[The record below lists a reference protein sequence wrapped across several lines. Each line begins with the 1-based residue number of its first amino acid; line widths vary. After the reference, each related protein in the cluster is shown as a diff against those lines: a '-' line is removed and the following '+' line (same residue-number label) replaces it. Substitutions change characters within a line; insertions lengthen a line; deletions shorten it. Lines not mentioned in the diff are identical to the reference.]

1 MLPSILALF
10 LAAAAP
16 VSPGAPA
23 AEVSPSSPGVPFD
36 DWSTGSTLRLDLV
49 RSGTASEERL
59 AVLRLLEEGDWPGP
73 RAGTIDEL
81 GRGAH
86 FLEARDAETGVLL
99 FSTGYSTLFEEW
111 QQTPE
116 AGRGEP
122 RAFHEAVRLPMPY
135 RPVRLSFLSRGPQ
148 GGWRQVLELELDP
161 AAATI
166 RPGPRREDVEIS
178 VLQDAGDPARS
189 VDLVILAEGYA
200 DAEAEKFRRDAA
212 RLAEQLFA
220 WSPFLE
226 ARDRF
231 SVRAVRL
238 KGQQS
243 GTDEP
248 VKGSYRETAVASGF
262 DTFGVVR
269 YLTTEGSPLM
279 WDLAGQVPYDD
290 LLVLTNTSRYGGGGI
305 YRFFSLFVADSEW
318 DSYLIVHEFG
328 HGFAALA
335 DEYFSSPVA
344 AVSLEAPLAEPWE
357 PNVTALRDPEQLKW
371 RSFVTPGTPLPTPDE
386 ERYAEAVG
394 AFEGAAYRAR
404 GLYRPCRTC
413 LMKEKGQLPFCP
425 VCAAAVQEAIDA
437 RMDGPGDRSNERREE

>member
-1 MLPSILALF
+1 
-10 LAAAAP
+10 
-16 VSPGAPA
+16 
-23 AEVSPSSPGVPFD
+23 
-36 DWSTGSTLRLDLV
+36 LRLDLV
-49 RSGTASEERL
+49 RSGTATEERL
-59 AVLRLLEEGDWPGP
+59 AVLRLLDEGYWPGP
-73 RAGTIDEL
+73 RARTVDEL
-81 GRGAH
+81 GRGVH
-86 FLEARDAETGVLL
+86 FLEVRDAETGILL
-99 FSTGYSTLFEEW
+99 FSTGYSTLFQEW
-111 QQTPE
+111 QETSE
-116 AGRGEP
+116 AGRGVP
-122 RAFHEAVRLPMPY
+122 RAFHEAVRLPMPR
-135 RPVRLSFLSRGPQ
+135 RPVRLSFLSRAPD
-148 GGWRQVLELELDP
+148 GGWRKVLQLEVDP
-161 AAATI
+161 AVAAI
-166 RPGPRREDVEIS
+166 RPAPRREDVEIT
-178 VLQDAGDPARS
+178 VLQDAGDPAAA
-189 VDLVILAEGYA
+189 VDLVILAEGYT
-200 DAEAEKFRRDAA
+200 DAEAEKFRRDAS
-212 RLAEQLFA
+212 RLAERLFA
-220 WSPFLE
+220 WSPFRE
-226 ARDRF
+226 SRERF

-248 VKGSYRETAVASGF
+248 VKGSFRATAVASGF

-279 WDLAGQVPYDD
+279 WDLAGHVPYDD
-290 LLVLTNTSRYGGGGI
+290 LLVLTNTARYGGGGI

-344 AVSLEAPLAEPWE
+344 AASLEAPLAEPWA
-357 PNVTALRDPEQLKW
+357 PNVTALHDPERLKW

-413 LMKEKGQLPFCP
+413 LMKEKGMLPFCP

-437 RMDGPGDRSNERREE
+437 RLDEPGDRVHERRD